1 MWLAYDDHVTM
12 QVEQEVFDE
21 EEEDEDDDEEDVDFD
36 EDDEGKPLQIQANY
50 LVSFI
55 NWLIVGEG
63 DDDETTE
70 LPPAAEEEPTEISKN
85 Q

>member
-1 MWLAYDDHVTM
+1 MTM

-36 EDDEGKPLQIQANY
+36 EDDEGKPLQIQTNY

-55 NWLIVGEG
+55 VIY
-63 DDDETTE
+63 
-70 LPPAAEEEPTEISKN
+70 
-85 Q
+85 